1 MWLTEKKVYNIKAA
15 DTINVRDLVSS
26 EERRKRP
33 LLAEVLRKTVGGCE
47 RDSMGGWDFDGW
59 KGEEGTM
66 QVRRKVQKRP
76 QTRMNI
82 TQSGNRKKTNLV
94 GTKCS
99 YSWKRMRRIKYIWPR
114 YNLGRD
120 SNQIEEFGFLL
131 EKENIWSPFSK
142 KYRIRT
148 SNNSLV
154 HKSNEKTGKLK
165 KALKSTISKI

>member
-1 MWLTEKKVYNIKAA
+1 MKVALNQFYYNLVYCLIEFKFIKHLWSDHNLSIESQDVLIVKQFSHVNLTRCDSRKKKVYNIKAA

-59 KGEEGTM
+59 KGEEGSM

-99 YSWKRMRRIKYIWPR
+99 YS
-114 YNLGRD
+114 
-120 SNQIEEFGFLL
+120 
-131 EKENIWSPFSK
+131 
-142 KYRIRT
+142 
-148 SNNSLV
+148 
-154 HKSNEKTGKLK
+154 
-165 KALKSTISKI
+165 